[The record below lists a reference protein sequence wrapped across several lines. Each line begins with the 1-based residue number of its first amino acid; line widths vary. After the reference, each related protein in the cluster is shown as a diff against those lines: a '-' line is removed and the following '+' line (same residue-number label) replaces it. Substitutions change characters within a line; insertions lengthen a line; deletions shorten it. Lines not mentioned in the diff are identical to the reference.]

1 MREVW
6 CLPRMR
12 AAAPESSLECVATLD
27 TLGDHPKI
35 TVFFWYI
42 KSFESS
48 VAAHPSLLFG
58 VMTGMK
64 TMPS

>member
-1 MREVW
+1 
-6 CLPRMR
+6 MR

-27 TLGDHPKI
+27 TLGDHPI
-35 TVFFWYI
+35 VTFVLYV

-48 VAAHPSLLFG
+48 VVAHPSLLFG

>member
-1 MREVW
+1 
-6 CLPRMR
+6 MR

-27 TLGDHPKI
+27 TLGDHPII
-35 TVFFWYI
+35 TFYLYVT
-42 KSFESS
+42 SFESS
-48 VAAHPSLLFG
+48 VVAHPSLLFG